1 MRILIDECLDWRL
14 CRTLPGHD
22 CSSVQKMGWSGLTN
36 GALREKAAQEFDV
49 FLTGDRNLTFQQTLS
64 RFDLAVVILH
74 AESIQFASH
83 GYSNAKGSLRASYA
97 SARSGRRRFWLRG
110 CRAQLISHPE
120 IRASRGL
127 LPGRRLGGAIQR
139 QPLKIDHFQLV
150 GIVVGHEQRLAVRRV
165 PELARERAGGHAS
178 QNRCLTCADVCR
190 INHGQCL
197 PRSSVAGKAV

>member
-22 CSSVQKMGWSGLTN
+22 CSSAQEMGWSGLTN
-36 GALREKAAQEFDV
+36 GALLEKAAQEFDV
-49 FLTGDRNLTFQQTLS
+49 FLTGDRNLTFQQTPS

-110 CRAQLISHPE
+110 LPSATYFPPGN
-120 IRASRGL
+120 SRF
-127 LPGRRLGGAIQR
+127 P
-139 QPLKIDHFQLV
+139 
-150 GIVVGHEQRLAVRRV
+150 
-165 PELARERAGGHAS
+165 
-178 QNRCLTCADVCR
+178 R
-190 INHGQCL
+190 ITAWQAAWWSDPAAN
-197 PRSSVAGKAV
+197 A